1 MKICGEP
8 INTVRIIEKVLQPLA
23 PKFDHFFIEEYKNL
37 DSMKIKELQGSLE
50 EHEQPLDERSSTK
63 KLKQSGHFRLK
74 LVKGWEGNRYK
85 HSR

>member
-50 EHEQPLDERSSTK
+50 EHA
-63 KLKQSGHFRLK
+63 
-74 LVKGWEGNRYK
+74 
-85 HSR
+85 